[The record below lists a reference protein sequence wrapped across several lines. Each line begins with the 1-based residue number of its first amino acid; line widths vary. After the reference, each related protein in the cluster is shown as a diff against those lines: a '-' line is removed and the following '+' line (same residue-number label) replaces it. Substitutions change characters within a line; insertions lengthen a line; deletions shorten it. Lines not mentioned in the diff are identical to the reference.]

1 MKGWHNTCVVKLD
14 KVRNEAIMQL
24 LPFLAL
30 AIFDIAHLEEML
42 KCINNVFNN
51 ICQENLD

>member
-24 LPFLAL
+24 LPFLAI
-30 AIFDIAHLEEML
+30 AIFDIAHLEEIL